1 MYDKAAPVRDE
12 VSGGGSGNIRTTK
25 NDEPKGSI
33 VWAIY
38 IIALLVFIGLIIA
51 VLNF

>member
-1 MYDKAAPVRDE
+1 MRDKE
-12 VSGGGSGNIRTTK
+12 EHKLQGGEGGSVRTTK

>member
-1 MYDKAAPVRDE
+1 MYDKAEHVRDE
-12 VSGGGSGNIRTTK
+12 VSGGSGSIRTTK

>member
-1 MYDKAAPVRDE
+1 MIEKE
-12 VSGGGSGNIRTTK
+12 EHKLQGGEGGTISSPEKKTEDRT
-25 NDEPKGSI
+25 GSI